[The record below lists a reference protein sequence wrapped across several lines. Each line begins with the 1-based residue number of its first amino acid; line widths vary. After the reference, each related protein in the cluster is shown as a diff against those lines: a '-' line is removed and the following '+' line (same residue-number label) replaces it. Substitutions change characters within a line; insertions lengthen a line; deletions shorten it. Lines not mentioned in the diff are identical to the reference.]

1 MSLLQQVLTIGIAAV
16 TNFLTRWLPFALFSN
31 SKGDRQNV
39 APFIKGLGDFLPP
52 AIMLMLVV
60 YCYRNLNLYNLT
72 TSLPEILAG
81 IITVGIHLW
90 RRSMFLSLILGT
102 LSYILLINFMAG

>member
-1 MSLLQQVLTIGIAAV
+1 MSLLQQLLTIGIAAV
-16 TNFLTRWLPFALFSN
+16 TNFATRWLPFALFSN
-31 SKGDRQNV
+31 KGGRQNV

-60 YCYRNLNLYNLT
+60 YCYRNLNLFNLN

-102 LSYILLINFMAG
+102 LSYILLINFIRF